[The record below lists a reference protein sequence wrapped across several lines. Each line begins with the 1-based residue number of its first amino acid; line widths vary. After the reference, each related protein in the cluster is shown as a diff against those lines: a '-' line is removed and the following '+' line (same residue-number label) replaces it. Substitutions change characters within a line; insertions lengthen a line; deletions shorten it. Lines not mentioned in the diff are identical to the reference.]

1 MVYSRAGSLEMI
13 LIFGFMHDL
22 QLHVPELYYLAFK
35 FFMEKW
41 FQNLRLIKY
50 NPLSNVVEMNK
61 PAESLI
67 EDLPYLKTF
76 LSDHPP

>member
-1 MVYSRAGSLEMI
+1 MI

-50 NPLSNVVEMNK
+50 TPLSNGLEMN
-61 PAESLI
+61 
-67 EDLPYLKTF
+67 TF
-76 LSDHPP
+76 PHPTLGRLNKGFTISGDFPKQPLSVK

>member
-1 MVYSRAGSLEMI
+1 MI

-50 NPLSNVVEMNK
+50 SHLSNVLEMNE
-61 PAESLI
+61 PPGGLI
-67 EDLPYLKTF
+67 EDLPHLETF
-76 LSDHPP
+76 LSDHLP

>member
-1 MVYSRAGSLEMI
+1 MI

-50 NPLSNVVEMNK
+50 TPLSNVVEMNE
-61 PAESLI
+61 PPGGLI
-67 EDLPYLKTF
+67 EDLPYLETF
-76 LSDHPP
+76 LSDHLQ

>member
-1 MVYSRAGSLEMI
+1 MI

-50 NPLSNVVEMNK
+50 TPLSNVVEMNE
-61 PAESLI
+61 PPGGLI
-67 EDLPYLKTF
+67 
-76 LSDHPP
+76 